1 MLAYALSSST
11 WWTVAFLTVVSVLT
25 MLGMMAKI
33 LSYELTLIEVA
44 SSARVMRTKLQHS
57 IDKAEQENNPQ
68 SAEASQAPKDAKAS
82 TAEDQPEDVQPT
94 ADDTPALEDD
104 EPSSDEIS
112 AHNADP
118 NSPDELTSNADQ
130 TEPSESPETV
140 ESAAA

>member
-11 WWTVAFLTVVSVLT
+11 WWTVAFLTAVSVLT

-33 LSYELTLIEVA
+33 LSYELTLIEVV
-44 SSARVMRTKLQHS
+44 SSARVMRTRLQQN

-68 SAEASQAPKDAKAS
+68 SAGASQAPKNAKAS
-82 TAEDQPEDVQPT
+82 TAEDQPEDAQPT
-94 ADDTPALEDD
+94 ADDTQALEDD

-118 NSPDELTSNADQ
+118 NSPDELSSNADQ
-130 TEPSESPETV
+130 TEPSESPESVT
-140 ESAAA
+140 EAAA